1 MTELAKRYGGSLY
14 ELAAEESLTE
24 PILQE
29 LTFAESS
36 CKQEPQY
43 LRLLQTPSIPKKER
57 CGLLDKA
64 FEGMHPYVVNFL
76 KILCEEDLLGE
87 LSGCLE
93 AYRERYNA
101 DHGIMEATVTSAV
114 PLSAEEREKL
124 LNKLQA
130 KTGKLIRLTEKTD
143 PSVLGGL
150 RLDLAGERLDGTVQ
164 RRLELL
170 RDDIANVVL

>member
-29 LTFAESS
+29 LTLAEAS
-36 CKQEPQY
+36 CKQEPKY

-64 FEGMHPYVVNFL
+64 FEGMHPYVINFL

-87 LSGCLE
+87 LSGCLD

-101 DHGIMEATVTSAV
+101 DHGILEATVVSAI
-114 PLSAEEREKL
+114 PLSDAERRKL
-124 LNKLQA
+124 LDKLQE
-130 KTGKLIRLTEKTD
+130 KTGKVIRLTEKVD
-143 PSVLGGL
+143 PSILGGL
-150 RLDLAGERLDGTVQ
+150 RLDLAGERLDGTVL

-170 RDDIANVVL
+170 RDDIVNVVL

>member
-14 ELAAEESLTE
+14 ELAAEESLTDS
-24 PILQE
+24 ILQE
-29 LTFAESS
+29 LTLAESS
-36 CKQEPQY
+36 CKQEPEY
-43 LRLLQTPSIPKKER
+43 LRLLQTPNIPKKER

-76 KILCEEDLLGE
+76 KVLCEEDLLGE

-93 AYRERYNA
+93 AFRERYNA
-101 DHGIMEATVTSAV
+101 DHGIVEATVTSAV

-124 LNKLQA
+124 LARLQA
-130 KTGKLIRLTEKTD
+130 KTGKTIHLTEKTD

>member
-14 ELAAEESLTE
+14 ELAAEESLTDS
-24 PILQE
+24 ILQE
-29 LTFAESS
+29 LSLAESS
-36 CKQEPQY
+36 CKQEPEY
-43 LRLLQTPSIPKKER
+43 LHLLQTPSIPKKER
-57 CGLLDKA
+57 CGLLDQA

-93 AYRERYNA
+93 AFRERYNA

-124 LNKLQA
+124 LARLQA
-130 KTGKLIRLTEKTD
+130 KTGKTIRLTEKTD

>member
-1 MTELAKRYGGSLY
+1 MTEQAKRYGGSLY
-14 ELAAEESLTE
+14 ELAAEEALTE
-24 PILQE
+24 SILQE
-29 LTFAESS
+29 LTLAETS
-36 CKQEPQY
+36 CKQEPEY
-43 LRLLQTPSIPKKER
+43 LRLLQTPSIPKRER

-64 FEGMHPYVVNFL
+64 FAGMHPYVVNFL
-76 KILCEEDLLGE
+76 KILCEENLIGE

-101 DHGIMEATVTSAV
+101 DHGILEATVTSVV
-114 PLSAEEREKL
+114 PLSDAEREKL
-124 LNKLQA
+124 LAKLQA
-130 KTGKLIRLTEKTD
+130 KTGKTIRLTEKTD

>member
-14 ELAAEESLTE
+14 ELAAEESLTDS
-24 PILQE
+24 ILQE
-29 LTFAESS
+29 LTLAESS
-36 CKQEPQY
+36 CKQEPEY
-43 LRLLQTPSIPKKER
+43 LRLLQTPSIPKQER

-87 LSGCLE
+87 LSGCLD
-93 AYRERYNA
+93 AYRARYDA
-101 DHGIMEATVTSAV
+101 DHGIAEATVTSAV
-114 PLSAEEREKL
+114 PLSADEREKL
-124 LNKLQA
+124 LAKLQA
-130 KTGKLIRLTEKTD
+130 KTGKTIRLTEKTD

>member
-29 LTFAESS
+29 LILAESS
-36 CKQEPQY
+36 CKQEPEY

-57 CGLLDKA
+57 CALLDQA
-64 FEGMHPYVVNFL
+64 FEGVHPYVINFL
-76 KILCEEDLLGE
+76 KILCEEGLLGE
-87 LSGCLE
+87 LSGCLD
-93 AYRERYNA
+93 AYRERYNS
-101 DHGIMEATVTSAV
+101 DHGIMEATVISAV

-124 LNKLQA
+124 LAKLQA
-130 KTGKLIRLTEKTD
+130 KTGKTICLTEKTD

-150 RLDLAGERLDGTVQ
+150 RLELLGERLDGTVQ

>member
-14 ELAAEESLTE
+14 ELAAEESLTDS
-24 PILQE
+24 ILQE
-29 LTFAESS
+29 LTLAESS
-36 CKQEPQY
+36 CKQEPEY
-43 LRLLQTPSIPKKER
+43 LRLLQTPNIPKKER

-76 KILCEEDLLGE
+76 KVLCEEDLLGE

-93 AYRERYNA
+93 AFRERYNA
-101 DHGIMEATVTSAV
+101 DHGIVEAMVTSAV
-114 PLSAEEREKL
+114 PLSAGEREKL
-124 LNKLQA
+124 LARLQA
-130 KTGKLIRLTEKTD
+130 KTGKTIHLTEKTD

>member
-29 LTFAESS
+29 LTLVESS

-130 KTGKLIRLTEKTD
+130 KTGKLIRMTEKTD

-150 RLDLAGERLDGTVQ
+150 RLDLAG
-164 RRLELL
+164 
-170 RDDIANVVL
+170 

>member
-29 LTFAESS
+29 LTLAESS
-36 CKQEPQY
+36 FKQEPQY

-124 LNKLQA
+124 LHKIPPYWADCVWIWQ
-130 KTGKLIRLTEKTD
+130 
-143 PSVLGGL
+143 
-150 RLDLAGERLDGTVQ
+150 
-164 RRLELL
+164 
-170 RDDIANVVL
+170 ANVWTVPCSAVWNCCATILPTWYYNKQHPIL

>member
-24 PILQE
+24 SILQE
-29 LTFAESS
+29 LALAESS
-36 CKQEPQY
+36 CKQEPEY
-43 LRLLQTPSIPKKER
+43 LRLLQIPSIPKRER
-57 CGLLDKA
+57 CELLDKA

-87 LSGCLE
+87 LTGCLD
-93 AYRERYNA
+93 AYRERYNE
-101 DHGIMEATVTSAV
+101 DHGILEATVTSAV
-114 PLSAEEREKL
+114 PLTAEERANL
-124 LNKLQA
+124 LAKLQA
-130 KTGKLIRLTEKTD
+130 KTGKTISLTEKVD
-143 PSVLGGL
+143 PSILGGL
-150 RLDLAGERLDGTVQ
+150 RLDLAGERLDGTVL

>member
-1 MTELAKRYGGSLY
+1 M
-14 ELAAEESLTE
+14 
-24 PILQE
+24 LQE
-29 LTFAESS
+29 LALAADCCE
-36 CKQEPQY
+36 QEPDY
-43 LRLLQTPSIPKKER
+43 LRLLQLPSIPKRER

-87 LSGCLE
+87 LSGCLD

-101 DHGIMEATVTSAV
+101 DHGIVEATVVSAV
-114 PLSAEEREKL
+114 PLSAAEREKL
-124 LNKLQA
+124 LATLQA
-130 KTGKLIRLTEKTD
+130 RTGKTIHLTEKTD
-143 PSVLGGL
+143 PAVLGGL

-170 RDDIANVVL
+170 RDDIANVVV

>member
-29 LTFAESS
+29 LTLAETS
-36 CKQEPQY
+36 CKQEPEY
-43 LRLLQTPSIPKKER
+43 LRLLQTPSIPKRER

-64 FEGMHPYVVNFL
+64 FAGMHPYVVNFL
-76 KILCEEDLLGE
+76 KILCEENLIGE

-101 DHGIMEATVTSAV
+101 DHGILEATVTSAV
-114 PLSAEEREKL
+114 PLSDAEREKL
-124 LNKLQA
+124 LAKLQA
-130 KTGKLIRLTEKTD
+130 KTGKTIRLTEKTD

>member
-24 PILQE
+24 SILQE
-29 LTFAESS
+29 LTLAESS
-36 CKQEPQY
+36 CKQEPEY

-64 FEGMHPYVVNFL
+64 FEGMHPYVINFL

-93 AYRERYNA
+93 AYREQYNA
-101 DHGIMEATVTSAV
+101 DHGIIEATVTSAV

-124 LNKLQA
+124 LATLQA
-130 KTGKLIRLTEKTD
+130 KTGKTIRLTEKTD

>member
-14 ELAAEESLTE
+14 ELAAEESLTDS
-24 PILQE
+24 ILQE
-29 LTFAESS
+29 LTLAESS
-36 CKQEPQY
+36 CKQEPEY
-43 LRLLQTPSIPKKER
+43 LRLLQTPNIPKKER

-76 KILCEEDLLGE
+76 KVLCEEDLLGE

-93 AYRERYNA
+93 AFRERYNA
-101 DHGIMEATVTSAV
+101 DHGIVEAMVTSAV

-124 LNKLQA
+124 LARLQA
-130 KTGKLIRLTEKTD
+130 KTGKTIHLTEKTD

>member
-29 LTFAESS
+29 LTLAESS
-36 CKQEPQY
+36 FKQEPQY

-124 LNKLQA
+124 LHKLQA

-170 RDDIANVVL
+170 RDDIANVIL

>member
-14 ELAAEESLTE
+14 ELAAEESLTDS
-24 PILQE
+24 ILQE
-29 LTFAESS
+29 LTLAESS
-36 CKQEPQY
+36 CKQEPEY
-43 LRLLQTPSIPKKER
+43 LRLLQTSSIPKQER

-87 LSGCLE
+87 LSGCLD
-93 AYRERYNA
+93 AYRARYDA
-101 DHGIMEATVTSAV
+101 DHGIAEATVTSAV
-114 PLSAEEREKL
+114 PLSADEREKL
-124 LNKLQA
+124 LAKLQA
-130 KTGKLIRLTEKTD
+130 KTGKTIRLTEKTD

>member
-14 ELAAEESLTE
+14 ELAAEESLTDS
-24 PILQE
+24 ILQE
-29 LTFAESS
+29 LTLAESS
-36 CKQEPQY
+36 CKQEPEY
-43 LRLLQTPSIPKKER
+43 LRLLQTPNIPKKER

-76 KILCEEDLLGE
+76 KVLCEEDLLGE

-93 AYRERYNA
+93 AFRERYNA
-101 DHGIMEATVTSAV
+101 DHGIVEATVTSAV

-124 LNKLQA
+124 LARLQA
-130 KTGKLIRLTEKTD
+130 KTGKSIHLTEKTD
-143 PSVLGGL
+143 PAVLGGL

>member
-24 PILQE
+24 SILQE
-29 LTFAESS
+29 LTLAESS
-36 CKQEPQY
+36 CKQETQY

>member
-14 ELAAEESLTE
+14 ELAAEESLTDS
-24 PILQE
+24 ILRE
-29 LTFAESS
+29 LALAEAS
-36 CKQEPQY
+36 CKQEPNY

-76 KILCEEDLLGE
+76 KVLCEEDLLGE

-93 AYRERYNA
+93 AFRDRYNA
-101 DHGIMEATVTSAV
+101 DHGIVEATVTSAV
-114 PLSAEEREKL
+114 PLSAKEREKL
-124 LNKLQA
+124 LARLQA
-130 KTGKLIRLTEKTD
+130 KTGKIIHLTEKTD
-143 PSVLGGL
+143 PAVLGGL